1 MIEFLKILTL
11 VKGYSKHAILN
22 VFFNVLGMLF
32 SAFSIILLIPIM
44 EILFNQDGKVQKI
57 LENKPITNFFE
68 KGYSL
73 KEHGF
78 YFLAEQIQLNG
89 SAYVLMCVCFMVVLF
104 TFLKNAS
111 IYFALYF
118 IAVIRNGVIRD
129 FRNSMYRQIL
139 NLQLSFFNE
148 EKKGDIISKMTNDL
162 KEVEWSILKSI
173 EATFR
178 DPLNIIIYFAI
189 LVWMSPELTL
199 FLVVFFPIAGIMIG
213 FVAKRL
219 RGNAIRG
226 QSKLG
231 DLISF
236 LEESISG
243 LRIIKGFNVE
253 EKSIQRF
260 DQLNQEYNR
269 LMVKMYRKA
278 DLASPMSEFLGITL
292 IAAVLWYGGVLAI
305 DGEIDGSFFI
315 AYIAFLS
322 QLISPFKAITKA
334 YSNAQKGLSA
344 ISRINEITKAEVL
357 IMDQFDAKKV
367 MGLNEK
373 ISFENI
379 SFKYEKEWVLNDV
392 SFDCKKGQ
400 TIAIVGQSGSGKTT
414 LVDLLPRFYEP
425 QKGQIRID
433 NNPIN
438 ELSLKSL
445 RSIFGIVTQESIL
458 FNDSIFNN
466 IAFSVENASNQEV
479 KSAAEI
485 ANAHEFIN
493 GFENGYDTIVGDG
506 GGKLSGGQK
515 QRIAIARAVLKNPDV
530 LILDEATSSLDT
542 ESEKLV
548 QEALQR
554 LMKNRTSLVI
564 AHRLS
569 TIQHADCI
577 LVLKDGNIVER
588 GTHKQLIANGGVY
601 SNLIEMQSFS

>member
-1 MIEFLKILTL
+1 M
-11 VKGYSKHAILN
+11 
-22 VFFNVLGMLF
+22 
-32 SAFSIILLIPIM
+32 
-44 EILFNQDGKVQKI
+44 
-57 LENKPITNFFE
+57 
-68 KGYSL
+68 
-73 KEHGF
+73 
-78 YFLAEQIQLNG
+78 
-89 SAYVLMCVCFMVVLF
+89 
-104 TFLKNAS
+104 
-111 IYFALYF
+111 
-118 IAVIRNGVIRD
+118 
-129 FRNSMYRQIL
+129 
-139 NLQLSFFNE
+139 
-148 EKKGDIISKMTNDL
+148 
-162 KEVEWSILKSI
+162 
-173 EATFR
+173 
-178 DPLNIIIYFAI
+178 
-189 LVWMSPELTL
+189 
-199 FLVVFFPIAGIMIG
+199 
-213 FVAKRL
+213 
-219 RGNAIRG
+219 
-226 QSKLG
+226 
-231 DLISF
+231 ISF

-357 IMDQFDAKKV
+357 IMDQFDARKV

-466 IAFSVENASNQEV
+466 IAFSVENASNEEV

-577 LVLKDGNIVER
+577 LVLKDGSIVEKR
-588 GTHKQLIANGGVY
+588 NTQTIDR
-601 SNLIEMQSFS
+601 